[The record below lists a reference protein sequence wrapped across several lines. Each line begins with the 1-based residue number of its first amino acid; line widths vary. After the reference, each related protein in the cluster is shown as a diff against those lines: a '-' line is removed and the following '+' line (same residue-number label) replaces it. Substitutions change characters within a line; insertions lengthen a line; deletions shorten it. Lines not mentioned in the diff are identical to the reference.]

1 MAAMGMSKG
10 IYRINCFEN
19 AIQLQLNQNT
29 HYKIL
34 TSTSAVSYLC
44 KKTIHLYFTSTYF
57 FSYGDLDRDL
67 DLATPVLGDFERVTG
82 LPPKIRTD
90 IA

>member
-34 TSTSAVSYLC
+34 TSTSAASYLC
-44 KKTIHLYFTSTYF
+44 RKTIHLYFTS
-57 FSYGDLDRDL
+57 
-67 DLATPVLGDFERVTG
+67 
-82 LPPKIRTD
+82 
-90 IA
+90 